1 MSIEAGSAH
10 DGRLGVPRPVLVAP
24 DLLLRRLAQ
33 RCPELNSRV
42 AALVADL
49 LATMRSHPG
58 CVGLAAPQIGAL
70 ARVVVVDVTGDPRAH
85 DAHGPISLVNPEIV
99 LAAGSQAGREGCL
112 SLPGLTAS
120 IQRATKVVVAGLSV
134 WGEDVLIEARGF
146 EARVLQHELDHL
158 DGVLIHDRVESI
170 ADLSPRTQ
178 PFQQLPSDETRQV
191 RRRVVDQRGGRER
204 EEGGG
209 HGQTGGRG

>member
-1 MSIEAGSAH
+1 MSIEAGPAH
-10 DGRLGVPRPVLVAP
+10 DGRLGAPRTVLVAP
-24 DLLLRRLAQ
+24 DPLLRRVAR
-33 RCPELNSRV
+33 RCPEVNSRV

-70 ARVVVVDVTGDPRAH
+70 TRGVVVDVTADPRAC
-85 DAHGPISLVNPEIV
+85 DAHGIILLVNPEII

-120 IQRATKVVVAGLSV
+120 IRRAAKVVVAGLSV
-134 WGEDVLIEARGF
+134 RGEDVLIEAQGF

-170 ADLSPRTQ
+170 ADLSPHTQ
-178 PFQQLPSDETRQV
+178 PFQQLPSNEDPAV
-191 RRRVVDQRGGRER
+191 APSL
-204 EEGGG
+204 
-209 HGQTGGRG
+209 H

>member
-1 MSIEAGSAH
+1 MSIEAGPAH
-10 DGRLGVPRPVLVAP
+10 DGHLGVPRPVLVAP
-24 DLLLRRLAQ
+24 DLLLRRVAR
-33 RCPELNSRV
+33 RCPEVNSGV

-70 ARVVVVDVTGDPRAH
+70 ARVVVVDVTADPRAS
-85 DAHGPISLVNPEIV
+85 DAHGIILLVNPEIV
-99 LAAGSQAGREGCL
+99 FAAGAQAGREGCL

-120 IQRATKVVVAGLSV
+120 IQRAANVVVAGLSV
-134 WGEDVLIEARGF
+134 RGEDVLIEARGF

-170 ADLSPRTQ
+170 ADLSPCTQ
-178 PFQQLPSDETRQV
+178 PFQQIPSDEDRADAPSL
-191 RRRVVDQRGGRER
+191 R
-204 EEGGG
+204 
-209 HGQTGGRG
+209 